1 VGVAGHVTIGKGA
14 SAVGQSGITNSLPD
28 GAFVSGYPAIDNR
41 EWLKSSA
48 IFRKLPDMRKKIADL
63 EQRIV
68 DLEARLK
75 SRPTKTAVDFGS
87 ARRKSRPRQR

>member
-1 VGVAGHVTIGKGA
+1 GKGA
-14 SAVGQSGITNSLPD
+14 SAVGQSGITNSVSE

-48 IFRKLPDMRKKIADL
+48 IFRKLPVLRKKIADL

-75 SRPTKTAVDFGS
+75 SRPTRSKV
-87 ARRKSRPRQR
+87 KSK